1 MAHNSV
7 KYGSLFERL
16 VANTAEPENAQACW
30 LWTGKLNDSGY
41 PRLNVHD
48 PATGRTKTVKA
59 HRAML
64 EELHAGVFPFDEG
77 GHLCYERSCIN
88 PDHLEV
94 QTPSFNASERRGYA
108 GNARKCCIPTLFPVE
123 DPLQVMADWAWDN
136 PGERGGECPF

>member
-1 MAHNSV
+1 MARRGM

-30 LWTGKLNDSGY
+30 LWTGRLNEYGY

-48 PATGRTKTVKA
+48 AARGRTVTVKA

-64 EELHAGVFPFDEG
+64 EEMHEGVFPFDEA
-77 GHLCYERSCIN
+77 GHLCHTRACIN

-94 QTPSFNASERRGYA
+94 QTKSFNASDRRGYQRA
-108 GNARKCCIPTLFPVE
+108 HGCCLPTLFPRP
-123 DPLQVMADWAWDN
+123 DPLQVMADWAWGRV
-136 PGERGGECPF
+136 GERGGPCPF